1 MAVVLLDT
9 VVASLLHPKKRNAP
23 QRLLYEPHL
32 RGQILALSFQTIA
45 ELFQWA
51 EQNSWNASNRAALD
65 QFISQFLEV
74 PYDRDLG
81 RAWAKIMTHARSIGR
96 RLDAA
101 DAWIAA
107 SALRHGLAL
116 IAHDADF
123 VDLKVRGLTVICHA

>member
-81 RAWAKIMTHARSIGR
+81 R
-96 RLDAA
+96 
-101 DAWIAA
+101 
-107 SALRHGLAL
+107 
-116 IAHDADF
+116 
-123 VDLKVRGLTVICHA
+123 